1 MHCILVITKII
12 KVKLKICFI
21 ADKIG
26 DIKGINPYQYINM
39 KMQNGKFKTYNK
51 VRVERP
57 EIFNDILR
65 LL

>member
-1 MHCILVITKII
+1 
-12 KVKLKICFI
+12 
-21 ADKIG
+21 
-26 DIKGINPYQYINM
+26 M

>member
-1 MHCILVITKII
+1 M
-12 KVKLKICFI
+12 KV
-21 ADKIG
+21 
-26 DIKGINPYQYINM
+26 
-39 KMQNGKFKTYNK
+39 QNRKFKTYNK